1 MKAAEVDCHPTAVIH
16 PGAQLAEGVRVGPYS
31 IIGEHVTLG
40 QDTIV
45 EASSVVDGFT
55 TIGKR
60 NRIFPFAS
68 IGMEPQDKKFQ
79 GEESILEIGD
89 DNIFREFV
97 TIHRGT
103 SLGGG
108 KTVVGNDN
116 LFMAYVH
123 IAHDC
128 IVGHD
133 NIFANAATLGGHIE
147 VSNYVGVSAHCGIH
161 QFCRIGDYAYLGGYT
176 VVTQDVLPFSLTV
189 GNRARLYGINTVGLE
204 RRGFS
209 RERIAAIRGAYRV
222 LQQSKLNI
230 SQAVEQLEKDQSNE
244 DIRLIVDFI
253 RESKR
258 GVVIKRGRARD

>member
-1 MKAAEVDCHPTAVIH
+1 MKTTTVECHPTAVVH
-16 PGAQLAEGVRVGPYS
+16 PGARLGDGVRVGPYAV
-31 IIGEHVTLG
+31 IGEEVSLG
-40 QDTIV
+40 RDTIV
-45 EASSVVDGFT
+45 DANSIVDGFT
-55 TIGKR
+55 TIGER

-79 GEESILEIGD
+79 GEKSTLEVGD

-108 KTVVGNDN
+108 RTTIGNDN
-116 LFMAYVH
+116 LFMAYTH

-128 IVGHD
+128 VVGSH
-133 NIFANAATLGGHIE
+133 NIFANAATLGGHVV
-147 VSNYVGVSAHCGIH
+147 VSDNANVSAHCGVH
-161 QFCRIGDYAYLGGYT
+161 QFCRIGDFAYLGGYT

-209 RERIAAIRGAYRV
+209 RERIAAIRSAYRV

-230 SQAVEQLEKDQSNE
+230 SQAVAQLEKDKSNE